1 MNISIND
8 KEFSLDLM
16 TLVLIVVIIVLIY
29 LLYSAQKK
37 PDKFDLR
44 DLIVEKET
52 GRVSLSRFGQ
62 FVALL
67 VSTWG
72 FVALTLHDKLTEWY
86 YASYMM
92 IWAAAEGFR
101 KWGSLEIDKKKIDK
115 GIEAE
120 PMTQKDKQQ
129 SEEEGK

>member
-1 MNISIND
+1 
-8 KEFSLDLM
+8 M
-16 TLVLIVVIIVLIY
+16 TLVLIVVILVLTY
-29 LLYSAQKK
+29 LLYRAQTKE
-37 PDKFDLR
+37 DKFDLR

-115 GIEAE
+115 GVEAE
-120 PMTQKDKQQ
+120 PMTEQKKEEQ